1 MTTTVSTGI
10 PGVGEI
16 RPGTH
21 ICALYSGPAERD
33 SLLFPFLREGIRKG
47 DTCLCLIDDAEPG
60 SVRDGV
66 EWQQDG
72 GRARH
77 FEELNIDRASEVYLQ
92 SGRFSVQYMMSF
104 LSGCLSM
111 AAESEFPLLRAAG
124 EMPWVLPQPEGAED
138 FFVYESAVNKIVEDK
153 PAVFMCMY
161 DLDRFSVSMLVDV
174 LTTHP
179 KVLLGGMVLDNP
191 HCLTP
196 REYLAAE
203 TASAATR
210 YPLAKVRRPRTR
222 VIATHPLQSLTES
235 ELRIAELVASGMTN
249 RSIAEYLILSP
260 HTVDAHLKHIYT
272 KLDIHSRVELTVLAL
287 QHG

>member
-1 MTTTVSTGI
+1 MGI

-47 DTCLCLIDDAEPG
+47 DRCLCLIDDAEPG

-77 FEELNIDRASEVYLQ
+77 FEQLNIDRASEVYLQ
-92 SGRFSVQYMMSF
+92 SGR
-104 LSGCLSM
+104 
-111 AAESEFPLLRAAG
+111 LLRAAG

-161 DLDRFSVSMLVDV
+161 DLDRFGVSMLVDV

-191 HCLTP
+191 HYLTP

-203 TASAATR
+203 TASAATQ

-222 VIATHPLQSLTES
+222 VIATDPLQSLTES
-235 ELRIAELVASGMTN
+235 ERRIAELIASGMTN